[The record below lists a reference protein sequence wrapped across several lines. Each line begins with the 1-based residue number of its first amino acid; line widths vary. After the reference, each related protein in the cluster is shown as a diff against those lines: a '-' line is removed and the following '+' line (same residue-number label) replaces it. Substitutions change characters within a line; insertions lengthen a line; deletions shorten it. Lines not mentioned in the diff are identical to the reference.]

1 MLKNRQV
8 NSGTKCPEDAP
19 LDVAVGAL
27 SLRLPVLSFGG
38 LRPAALL
45 WPDTS
50 INKSDGT
57 GFNKNI
63 PIEVS
68 CQERTLMV

>member
-8 NSGTKCPEDAP
+8 NRGTKCPEDAP

-50 INKSDGT
+50 INKADGT
-57 GFNKNI
+57 GSNKNI

-68 CQERTLMV
+68 CQERTLRV